1 MERRVWLQGI
11 ETVLFDFDGTLV
23 HHEPDSFDLVRA
35 FCADIGQPLSAEAER
50 RGRRERH
57 RFFVEPAILR
67 ELQEGSRDQFWLR
80 FNRYL
85 LQAIGIEGDLDQLA
99 GALSARFVGLEWRHF
114 CRPED
119 RRTLTELRRRDYRL
133 GLITNRDHVAG
144 FAEILQRVDLASCFD
159 LILASGEVGVRKPEP
174 GIFDTALERLGASAE
189 RAIYVGD
196 NYWADVLGAQ
206 WANITP
212 VLLDPQ
218 RLFPEAECLVLER
231 LPKLLD
237 WLPEQG
243 GLQRM

>member
-1 MERRVWLQGI
+1 MERRVWPQDI

-50 RGRRERH
+50 LGRRERH

-67 ELQEGSRDQFWLR
+67 ELRAGSRDQFWLL

-85 LQAIGIEGDLDQLA
+85 VQAIGIEGELDQLA
-99 GALSARFVGLEWRHF
+99 TALSARFVDMRWQHF
-114 CRPED
+114 CQPQD
-119 RRTLTELRRRDYRL
+119 RRTLVELRRRGYRL

-144 FAEILQRVDLASCFD
+144 FAELLQRVDLASHFD

-174 GIFDTALERLGASAE
+174 GIFDAALERLGASAQ
-189 RAIYVGD
+189 RSIYVGD

-206 WANITP
+206 RAGITP
-212 VLLDPQ
+212 VLLDPDHI
-218 RLFPEAECLVLER
+218 FPEAECLVLEH